1 MNEYEVTLY
10 YAMYGSTTITV
21 EAEDEDEAMDEA
33 RAEDPHID
41 WDYED
46 EVDSDIECTAYDID
60 DEESDTIEYN
70 PSIHRLPW
78 QAHDKQPSIE
88 N

>member
-10 YAMYGSTTITV
+10 YTMYGSTTITI

-33 RAEDPHID
+33 RFHAENID
-41 WDYED
+41 WDD
-46 EVDSDIECTAYDID
+46 EEETDSEIDCTAYDID
-60 DEESDTIEYN
+60 DEESGDNEYN
-70 PSIHRLPW
+70 LGRSTPPW

-88 N
+88 D